1 MSLSEIL
8 DAREERWI
16 RKCALSKDEKR
27 CVVSLTLRMPVEL
40 RGTCDAQTLLT
51 KGSKEVFS
59 LLEDAFEGVSFK
71 GQYASADGPYA
82 LFTVSGDEREIKK
95 RLIEFEEKSRF
106 GALIDADVMTQ
117 KCREIS
123 RLSLGAKARTCLVCG
138 KTEARICAKAQ
149 NHTRKETVEAIER
162 ILKDR
167 LKKGE

>member
-1 MSLSEIL
+1 MSLIEIL

-27 CVVSLTLRMPVEL
+27 CVVSLTLRMPSEL
-40 RGTCDAQTLLT
+40 RGTRDAEAILT
-51 KGSKEVFS
+51 KGRKEVLS
-59 LLEDAFEGVSFK
+59 LLEDAFEVVSFK
-71 GQYASADGPYA
+71 GQFSSADGPYA

-95 RLIEFEEKSRF
+95 RLIRFEEECAF
-106 GALIDADVMTQ
+106 GSLIDADVMNQ
-117 KCREIS
+117 DGNEIS

-138 KTEARICAKAQ
+138 KADARVCAKAQ
-149 NHTRKETVEAIER
+149 THTRNETVEAIEK

>member
-27 CVVSLTLRMPVEL
+27 CVVSLTLRMPAEL
-40 RGTCDAQTLLT
+40 RGMKDAETILT
-51 KGSKEVFS
+51 KGRKEVAS
-59 LLEDAFEGVSFK
+59 LLEETFECVSFK

-82 LFTVSGDEREIKK
+82 LFTVSGDEKEIKK
-95 RLIEFEEKSRF
+95 RLIEFEEESRF

-138 KTEARICAKAQ
+138 NADARICAKAQ
-149 NHTRKETVEAIER
+149 THTRVETVEAIEK
-162 ILKDR
+162 ILINR